1 MVKTSKSKW
10 FPNITASSR
19 GFPEPDKTNSA
30 SCYSSSF
37 DSSDNNITNVQNE
50 ATLQFLE
57 FSEIS
62 ETDLSSCQNHT
73 SSNAKLE
80 STVSD
85 DLVLTGIH
93 AAASLVCPDGDE
105 HKIFQ
110 AVMNEAVTLPV
121 YSITHVPRS
130 VRLLIAQ
137 VLAIK
142 LEHGYSDGL
151 WGFVR
156 LFIFAK
162 CIL

>member
-1 MVKTSKSKW
+1 M
-10 FPNITASSR
+10 
-19 GFPEPDKTNSA
+19 
-30 SCYSSSF
+30 
-37 DSSDNNITNVQNE
+37 DSQNQTRLIVLLVTP
-50 ATLQFLE
+50 AHLTQVIIILLMYRMRQTLQFLE

-93 AAASLVCPDGDE
+93 AAASLVSPDGDE

-110 AVMNEAVTLPV
+110 AVMNKAVTLPV